1 MIFKAPDLVCTSYFS
16 GNLEEEKNFRIEL
29 EFIFL
34 VSKKFVI
41 YKILNSLKLFW
52 LTIDSS
58 VSLKEAAQFSFHDI
72 CHFFVCIA
80 DCIKLYKR
88 FPK

>member
-16 GNLEEEKNFRIEL
+16 GNLEEEKNSRIEL

-41 YKILNSLKLFW
+41 YKILNSRKLFW

-58 VSLKEAAQFSFHDI
+58 VLLKEGVQFSFHDI
-72 CHFFVCIA
+72 CGFFVCIA
-80 DCIKLYKR
+80 DCVKLYKR